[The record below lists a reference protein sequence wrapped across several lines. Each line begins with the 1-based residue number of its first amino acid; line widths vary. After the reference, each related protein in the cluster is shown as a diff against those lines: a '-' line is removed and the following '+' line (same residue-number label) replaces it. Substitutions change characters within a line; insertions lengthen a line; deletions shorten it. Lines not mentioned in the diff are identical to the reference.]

1 MLRLLLVLSY
11 LVAVA
16 LARDW
21 APLGWLALLGLPFAT
36 RLRPRKLL
44 LALPFLLVAMPWL
57 FLTPGPVWAG
67 PITCPGLHRFGLLAG
82 RGCLSLAA
90 LLWLTAETPFP
101 TLLAGLRR
109 LGCPQALT
117 ALMGLTYRYLFVL
130 QDEAGRLKVARR
142 ARLVGSPGL
151 LFQARTA
158 GSMVGSLFV
167 RSLDRSERLYAAM
180 RSRGYQ
186 GVFPC
191 APLAPL
197 RASQWVGLALWLV
210 CLGGVLRFA

>member
-16 LARDW
+16 VARDW
-21 APLGWLALLGLPFAT
+21 LQVGILTLLGLPFAT
-36 RLRPRKLL
+36 RLRPGKLW
-44 LALPFLLVAMPWL
+44 LALPFLLIALPWL
-57 FLTPGPVWAG
+57 FLTPGPVWG
-67 PITCPGLHRFGLLAG
+67 WHITYPGLHRFGLLAS
-82 RGCLSLAA
+82 RGALSLAA
-90 LLWLTAETPFP
+90 LVWLTAVTPLP
-101 TLLAGLRR
+101 TLLSGLRR
-109 LGCPQALT
+109 LGCPQTLT
-117 ALMGLTYRYLFVL
+117 ALMGLTYRYLFLL
-130 QDEAGRLKVARR
+130 QEEAGRLMVARR

-186 GVFPC
+186 GTLPC
-191 APLAPL
+191 QPLPPL
-197 RASQWVGLALWLV
+197 RASHWAGLTLWLV
-210 CLGGVLRFA
+210 CLGGVLWFA